1 MSRPTPDAASRRS
14 ARARLLR
21 HAADVTVT
29 VDAPSNH
36 RDVTLVLQLPTD
48 VPRADVDVTIFTDR
62 VRVRVA
68 NADEPALEGT
78 FPSAVDVDGCF
89 WEKEASRVT
98 LTLEKANRRDAW
110 DRVFELPPGDETVTT
125 ECFFDVS
132 VNGKAAGRIV
142 FGLFGKHA
150 PRTVENFRAL
160 CTGEMGESRTSGR
173 RLTYEGSCFHRIV
186 KGFVCQGGDFTSQN
200 GRGGESIYGEEFED
214 EAFVSMGVESDDD
227 ATDASTAEAIARVA
241 DEALRRAKRAL
252 EGKTREC
259 DALRREL
266 EETKAKLEESRAN
279 AVAASAA
286 SNDALVRAL
295 LATTEGARRGVGVV
309 GESRGETTPRRGR
322 DVGDVGG
329 GGARRPS
336 MAAVVAGVGP
346 VPVSPGQ
353 FGGG

>member
-1 MSRPTPDAASRRS
+1 MGVSSN
-14 ARARLLR
+14 
-21 HAADVTVT
+21 DVGK
-29 VDAPSNH
+29 DDH
-36 RDVTLVLQLPTD
+36 TL
-48 VPRADVDVTIFTDR
+48 
-62 VRVRVA
+62 
-68 NADEPALEGT
+68 N
-78 FPSAVDVDGCF
+78 
-89 WEKEASRVT
+89 
-98 LTLEKANRRDAW
+98 
-110 DRVFELPPGDETVTT
+110 
-125 ECFFDVS
+125 
-132 VNGKAAGRIV
+132 
-142 FGLFGKHA
+142 
-150 PRTVENFRAL
+150 
-160 CTGEMGESRTSGR
+160 
-173 RLTYEGSCFHRIV
+173 
-186 KGFVCQGGDFTSQN
+186 
-200 GRGGESIYGEEFED
+200 
-214 EAFVSMGVESDDD
+214 MGVESDDD

>member
-1 MSRPTPDAASRRS
+1 MRPLAPPRATRPSVSRATPDAASRRS

-78 FPSAVDVDGCF
+78 FPSVVDVDGCF

-98 LTLEKANRRDAW
+98 LTLEKANRRDSW
-110 DRVFELPPGDETVTT
+110 DRVFELPPGDDTVTT

-160 CTGEMGESRTSGR
+160 CTGEMGESQTSGK

-214 EAFVSMGVESDDD
+214 EAFGIPHDAAGVLSMANHGPDTNGSQFFITTVPAPSLDD
-227 ATDASTAEAIARVA
+227 THVVFGRV
-241 DEALRRAKRAL
+241 L
-252 EGKTREC
+252 EGMDVVQAIEAVGSDTGQPRGQAC
-259 DALRREL
+259 I
-266 EETKAKLEESRAN
+266 TKC
-279 AVAASAA
+279 
-286 SNDALVRAL
+286 
-295 LATTEGARRGVGVV
+295 GVV
-309 GESRGETTPRRGR
+309 E
-322 DVGDVGG
+322 
-329 GGARRPS
+329 
-336 MAAVVAGVGP
+336 
-346 VPVSPGQ
+346 
-353 FGGG
+353 